1 LANRL
6 RPAGRLPTKVETL
19 REMYPNVDVF
29 QQLGP
34 ESRLV
39 VSESRGSRVDA
50 RREVPRSY

>member
-1 LANRL
+1 
-6 RPAGRLPTKVETL
+6 VETL

-39 VSESRGSRVDA
+39 VSESLGSRVDA